1 MSFGR
6 PIRVTFLTFYYEAWD
21 ALSGVYELMV
31 ADPRFEVQ
39 VVAISRKLTGQQG
52 FDDAAGVSEFFESRG
67 IAHQVNADLA
77 GLYGG
82 AGPDYIFVNY
92 PWQRNYQKQ
101 YRPDQMAAIGRIAYV
116 PYFSLPLVQEPVD
129 GVNPDSGFD
138 PMAAHLYT
146 QRMHQLASLVFTQDE
161 YTREAFAGTQR
172 GNAHVYFV
180 GSTKLDELIAELAG
194 LGGSGAGSDSAKKT
208 LVWAPH
214 HSYSRHWLN
223 FGTFAVVKDQ
233 MLDWAAAHPELNIVL
248 RPHPF
253 LFGTLVDRSV
263 MSASEL
269 DAWLAAWNGLPNTS
283 IDATSTSAEIFAMA
297 DYVVCDGISY
307 LAEWPLA
314 TGNSTIFL
322 ENPEHWKFSPLGELA
337 AATTLKISSVAE
349 LDGALAAIDAGV
361 GDGVDGGL
369 DRSAQIAALRA
380 GAMPN
385 PGKTAQKILEAV
397 LADFASGSELVDVA
411 AITEIPWELQSNREP
426 QQD

>member
-1 MSFGR
+1 MTTPA
-6 PIRVTFLTFYYEAWD
+6 PIKVVFLTFYYEAWD
-21 ALSGVYELMV
+21 ALSGIYELML

-67 IAHQVNADLA
+67 IDHRVNTDLT
-77 GLYGG
+77 GLFDGES
-82 AGPDYIFVNY
+82 PDYIFVNY

-101 YRPDQMAAIGRIAYV
+101 YRPDQLAAIGRIAYV

-161 YTREAFAGTQR
+161 FTQAAFADTQR
-172 GNAHVYFV
+172 GNEHVHFV
-180 GSTKLDELIAELAG
+180 GSTKLDELIAELNDLDG
-194 LGGSGAGSDSAKKT
+194 KKSSGAKT

-223 FGTFAVVKDQ
+223 FGTFASVKDQ
-233 MLDWAAAHPELNIVL
+233 MLEWAKAHPEIHVVL

-253 LFGTLVDRSV
+253 LFGTLVDRGV
-263 MSASEL
+263 MSAEEL
-269 DAWLAAWNGLPNTS
+269 ETWLSAWNALANTS
-283 IDATSTSAEIFAMA
+283 IDATSTSAQIFSSA
-297 DYVVCDGISY
+297 DYVLCDGISY

-322 ENPEHWKFSPLGELA
+322 ENPEHWKFSQIGELS
-337 AATTLKISSVAE
+337 AATTYKISEVSE
-349 LDGALAAIDAGV
+349 LDGALAAIDS
-361 GDGVDGGL
+361 GL
-369 DRSAQIAALRA
+369 DRKAEIAALRKA
-380 GAMPN
+380 AMPN
-385 PGKTAQKILEAV
+385 PGKTANKIVEAV
-397 LADFASGSELVDVA
+397 LADFESGSTLVDVA
-411 AITEIPWELQSNREP
+411 AIIEIPWELQSNREP
-426 QQD
+426 LGD

>member
-1 MSFGR
+1 VNKK
-6 PIRVTFLTFYYEAWD
+6 IRVVFLTFYYEAWD
-21 ALSGVYELMV
+21 ALSGIYELML
-31 ADPRFEVQ
+31 ADPRFEIQ

-52 FDDAAGVSEFFESRG
+52 FDQGQGVSEFFESRG
-67 IAHQVNADLA
+67 IEHQVNADLA
-77 GLYGG
+77 GLYSG

-101 YRPDQMAAIGRIAYV
+101 YRPDQLAAIGRIAYV

-161 YTREAFAGTQR
+161 FTQAAFADTQR
-172 GNAHVYFV
+172 GNAHVHFV
-180 GSTKLDELIAELAG
+180 GSTKLDELIAELDG
-194 LGGSGAGSDSAKKT
+194 LARVSGSKKSPGAKT

-223 FGTFAVVKDQ
+223 FGTFASVKDQ
-233 MLDWAAAHPELNIVL
+233 MLEWAKAHPAMHVVL

-253 LFGTLVDRSV
+253 LFGTLVDRGV
-263 MSASEL
+263 MSAEEL
-269 DAWLAAWNGLPNTS
+269 ETWLSAWNALANTS
-283 IDATSTSAEIFAMA
+283 IDATSTSAQIFSGA
-297 DYVVCDGISY
+297 DYVLCDGISY

-322 ENPEHWKFSPLGELA
+322 ENPEHWKFSQIGELS
-337 AATTLKISSVAE
+337 AATTYKISKVAE
-349 LDGALAAIDAGV
+349 LDGALAAIDS
-361 GDGVDGGL
+361 GL
-369 DRSAQIAALRA
+369 DRKAEIAALRKA
-380 GAMPN
+380 AMPN
-385 PGKTAQKILEAV
+385 PGKTANKIVEAV
-397 LADFASGSELVDVA
+397 LADFESGSPLVDVA

-426 QQD
+426 LGD

>member
-1 MSFGR
+1 MTVTS
-6 PIRVTFLTFYYEAWD
+6 PIKVVFLTFYYEAWD
-21 ALSGVYELMV
+21 ALSGIYELMV
-31 ADPRFEVQ
+31 PDPRFEVQ

-77 GLYGG
+77 GLFGG

-101 YRPDQMAAIGRIAYV
+101 YRPDQLAAIGRIAYV

-161 YTREAFAGTQR
+161 YTQAAFANTQR
-172 GNAHVYFV
+172 GNSHVHFV

-194 LGGSGAGSDSAKKT
+194 LVGKKSVAGSDAKT

-223 FGTFAVVKDQ
+223 FGTFASVKDQ
-233 MLDWAAAHPELNIVL
+233 MLDWAKAHSELHVLL

-263 MSASEL
+263 MTATEL
-269 DAWLAAWNGLPNTS
+269 DEWLASWNALAKTS
-283 IDATSTSAEIFAMA
+283 IDATSTSAEIFSIA

-322 ENPEHWKFSPLGELA
+322 ENPEHWKLSQIGELS
-337 AATTLKISSVAE
+337 AATTYKISAVAE
-349 LDGALAAIDAGV
+349 LDGALAAIDS
-361 GDGVDGGL
+361 GL
-369 DRSAQIAALRA
+369 DRKAEIAALSKA
-380 GAMPN
+380 AMPN

-397 LADFASGSELVDVA
+397 LAEFESSSPLVDVA

-426 QQD
+426 LGD

>member
-1 MSFGR
+1 VNKK
-6 PIRVTFLTFYYEAWD
+6 IRVVFLTFYYEAWD
-21 ALSGVYELMV
+21 ALSGIYELML
-31 ADPRFEVQ
+31 ADPRFEIQ

-52 FDDAAGVSEFFESRG
+52 FDQGQGVSEFFESRG
-67 IAHQVNADLA
+67 IDHRVNADLT
-77 GLYGG
+77 GLFSG

-101 YRPDQMAAIGRIAYV
+101 YRPDQLAAIGRIAYV

-161 YTREAFAGTQR
+161 YTQAAFAETQR
-172 GNAHVYFV
+172 GNAHVHFV

-194 LGGSGAGSDSAKKT
+194 LVGKKSGAGSDAKT

-223 FGTFAVVKDQ
+223 FGTFAGVKDQ
-233 MLDWAAAHPELNIVL
+233 MLEWAKAHPELNVVL

-263 MSASEL
+263 LSATEL
-269 DAWLAAWNGLPNTS
+269 DAWLAAWNALANTS

-322 ENPEHWKFSPLGELA
+322 ENPEHWKFSQIGELS
-337 AATTLKISSVAE
+337 AATTYKISKVAE
-349 LDGALAAIDAGV
+349 LDGALAAIDS
-361 GDGVDGGL
+361 GL
-369 DRSAQIAALRA
+369 DRKAEIAALGKA
-380 GAMPN
+380 AMPN

-397 LADFASGSELVDVA
+397 LADFESGSELVDVA

-426 QQD
+426 LGD

>member
-1 MSFGR
+1 MPR
-6 PIRVTFLTFYYEAWD
+6 KIRAVFLTFYYEAWD
-21 ALSGVYELMV
+21 ALSGVYELML
-31 ADPRFEVQ
+31 ADARFEVQ

-67 IAHQVNADLA
+67 IEHLVNADLT
-77 GLYGG
+77 GLFSG

-92 PWQRNYQKQ
+92 PWQRNYEKQ
-101 YRPDQMAAIGRIAYV
+101 YRPDQLAAIGRIAYV

-161 YTREAFAGTQR
+161 FTQAAFADTQR
-172 GNAHVYFV
+172 GNEHVHFV
-180 GSTKLDELIAELAG
+180 GSTKLDELIAELNDLDG
-194 LGGSGAGSDSAKKT
+194 KKSSGAKT

-223 FGTFAVVKDQ
+223 FGTFASVKDQ
-233 MLDWAAAHPELNIVL
+233 MLEWAKAHPEIHVVI

-253 LFGTLVDRSV
+253 LFGTLVDRGV
-263 MSASEL
+263 MSAEEL
-269 DAWLAAWNGLPNTS
+269 ETWLSAWNALANTS
-283 IDATSTSAEIFAMA
+283 IDATSTSAQIFSSA
-297 DYVVCDGISY
+297 DYVLCDGISY

-322 ENPEHWKFSPLGELA
+322 ENPEHWKFSQIGELS
-337 AATTLKISSVAE
+337 AATTYKISEVSE
-349 LDGALAAIDAGV
+349 LDGALAAIDS
-361 GDGVDGGL
+361 GL
-369 DRSAQIAALRA
+369 DRKAEIAALRKA
-380 GAMPN
+380 AMPN
-385 PGKTAQKILEAV
+385 PGRTANKIVEAV
-397 LADFASGSELVDVA
+397 LDDFESGSALVDVA

-426 QQD
+426 LGD